1 MSASAVIIL
10 QKSAR
15 IAQLL
20 EENAGVKGPTL
31 EARLGRARRHL
42 PREARAAG
50 WRIAVAE
57 RKARMGGIVEIDE
70 HLFDND
76 YRVCLRHL
84 QDPSPPQGD
93 PAAVAVLLRN
103 AATAVLAGVL
113 IGLGLAYAGMI

>member
-20 EENAGVKGPTL
+20 EENAGVKGATL
-31 EARLGRARRHL
+31 EARLGHARRRL

-50 WRIAVAE
+50 WRIAMAE
-57 RKARMGGIVEIDE
+57 RKARMGEVLEVDE

-84 QDPSPPQGD
+84 QERPAEAQGLPPIRALFQSG
-93 PAAVAVLLRN
+93 V
-103 AATAVLAGVL
+103 TAVLTGLVL
-113 IGLGLAYAGMI
+113 GLGLIYAGVI

>member
-15 IAQLL
+15 ISQLL

-57 RKARMGGIVEIDE
+57 RKARSGGIVEIDE
-70 HLFDND
+70 HRFDDD
-76 YRVCLRHL
+76 YRVCMRHL
-84 QDPSPPQGD
+84 QEP
-93 PAAVAVLLRN
+93 VAEETDVLALPVLLRN
-103 AATAVLAGVL
+103 AATAVLSGML
-113 IGLGLAYAGMI
+113 IGLGLVYAGII

>member
-31 EARLGRARRHL
+31 EARLSHARRRL
-42 PREARAAG
+42 PREARVAG
-50 WRIAVAE
+50 WRIAAAE
-57 RKARMGGIVEIDE
+57 RKARMGGIVDVDE

-84 QDPSPPQGD
+84 QDHPEEPVGLPPIRGLFQSG
-93 PAAVAVLLRN
+93 V
-103 AATAVLAGVL
+103 TAVLAGLL
-113 IGLGLAYAGMI
+113 IGMGLIYAGLI

>member
-20 EENAGVKGPTL
+20 EENAGVKGATL
-31 EARLGRARRHL
+31 EARLGHARRRL

-50 WRIAVAE
+50 WRIAMAE
-57 RKARMGGIVEIDE
+57 RKARQGGIVDVDE
-70 HLFDND
+70 RLFDND

-84 QDPSPPQGD
+84 QEHPVAPAGLPPIRGLFQSG
-93 PAAVAVLLRN
+93 V
-103 AATAVLAGVL
+103 TAVLAGLL
-113 IGLGLAYAGMI
+113 IGMGLIYSGLI